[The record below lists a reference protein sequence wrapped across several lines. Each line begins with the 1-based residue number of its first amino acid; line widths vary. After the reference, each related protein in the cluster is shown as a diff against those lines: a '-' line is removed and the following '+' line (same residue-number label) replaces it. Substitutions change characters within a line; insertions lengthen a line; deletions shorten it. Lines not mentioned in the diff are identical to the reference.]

1 MNKALFKYFATV
13 LIVTLL
19 FSSSVSMVILSDQM
33 MQTTRKDMY
42 YTVKLVENQ
51 IDYQKPLDNQVDKL
65 NDLAYT
71 KDTRLTIID
80 KDGNVLADSD
90 KEGIQENHS
99 GRSEFKEALSDQF
112 GYATR
117 YSSTVKKNM
126 MYVAYYH
133 RGYVVRIAIPYNG
146 IFDNI
151 GPLLE
156 PLFISAA
163 LSLCVA
169 LALSYRFSRTL
180 TKPLEEISEE
190 VSKIND
196 NRYLSFDHYQYDEF
210 NVIATKLKE
219 QADTIRKT
227 LKTLKNERLKINSI
241 LDKMNEGF
249 ILLDTNYEILMV
261 NKKAKQLFSDKM
273 KVNQPIQDFIFDHQ
287 IIDQLEN
294 IGVEPKIVTLKKD
307 EEVYDCHLAKVEY
320 GVTLLF
326 VNITDSVNATKMRQE
341 FFSNVSHELKTPM
354 SAIIGS
360 VEILKRDG
368 LDSPEI
374 FQEFMDI
381 LLKESYRMQNIIND
395 ILELSRLDQ
404 TRVKLDFKELDVKA
418 VVKESIDLFEPMA
431 KEKHISLIYHNKI
444 EKPVILDYST
454 VKTILSNFISNA
466 IKYSNDG
473 VITIKTKKENNM
485 FVLSVQDEGMGI
497 PKNKLN
503 YIYDRFYQVDKSRSS
518 KISTGLGLSIVKK
531 IVELNQGTIDV
542 ESSAGI
548 GSTFTVKLPINPKVS
563 HNDDII

>member
-1 MNKALFKYFATV
+1 MTKSYLKVV
-13 LIVTLL
+13 LMGVVTLL
-19 FSSSVSMVILSDQM
+19 LCYFNKAYSLYIMLLFIFVCAINAYQLESHYQRMGRFFQREKDNEIKEVEIENKYHEKILSQLIRSM
-33 MQTTRKDMY
+33 NLPM
-42 YTVKLVENQ
+42 LF
-51 IDYQKPLDNQVDKL
+51 
-65 NDLAYT
+65 
-71 KDTRLTIID
+71 ID
-80 KDGNVLADSD
+80 KEGKIAFTNQSFRKGFEIPHLKGRYYKDIFVESSPVFSD
-90 KEGIQENHS
+90 KEHLIFDGTIVLFTDVS
-99 GRSEFKEALSDQF
+99 KMKEIEDMQKQFLSD
-112 GYATR
+112 
-117 YSSTVKKNM
+117 
-126 MYVAYYH
+126 
-133 RGYVVRIAIPYNG
+133 
-146 IFDNI
+146 
-151 GPLLE
+151 
-156 PLFISAA
+156 
-163 LSLCVA
+163 
-169 LALSYRFSRTL
+169 
-180 TKPLEEISEE
+180 
-190 VSKIND
+190 
-196 NRYLSFDHYQYDEF
+196 
-210 NVIATKLKE
+210 
-219 QADTIRKT
+219 
-227 LKTLKNERLKINSI
+227 
-241 LDKMNEGF
+241 
-249 ILLDTNYEILMV
+249 
-261 NKKAKQLFSDKM
+261 
-273 KVNQPIQDFIFDHQ
+273 
-287 IIDQLEN
+287 
-294 IGVEPKIVTLKKD
+294 
-307 EEVYDCHLAKVEY
+307 
-320 GVTLLF
+320 
-326 VNITDSVNATKMRQE
+326 
-341 FFSNVSHELKTPM
+341 VSHELKTPM

-542 ESSAGI
+542 ESTLGL

-563 HNDDII
+563 HNEDII

>member
-1 MNKALFKYFATV
+1 MTKSYLKVVLMGVVALLLCYFNKAYSLY
-13 LIVTLL
+13 IMLL
-19 FSSSVSMVILSDQM
+19 FIFVCAINAYQLESHYQRMGRFFQREKDNEIKEVEIENKYHEKILSQLIRSMNLPMLFIDKEGKIAFTNQSFRKGLVIRLLIGRYYKDIFVGEMLDLVDQCYVFERPLSSVVKIQS
-33 MQTTRKDMY
+33 RY
-42 YTVKLVENQ
+42 YQVESS
-51 IDYQKPLDNQVDKL
+51 PVF
-65 NDLAYT
+65 
-71 KDTRLTIID
+71 
-80 KDGNVLADSD
+80 SD
-90 KEGIQENHS
+90 KEHLIFDGTIVLFTDVS
-99 GRSEFKEALSDQF
+99 KMKEIEDMQKQFLSD
-112 GYATR
+112 
-117 YSSTVKKNM
+117 
-126 MYVAYYH
+126 
-133 RGYVVRIAIPYNG
+133 
-146 IFDNI
+146 
-151 GPLLE
+151 
-156 PLFISAA
+156 
-163 LSLCVA
+163 
-169 LALSYRFSRTL
+169 
-180 TKPLEEISEE
+180 
-190 VSKIND
+190 
-196 NRYLSFDHYQYDEF
+196 
-210 NVIATKLKE
+210 
-219 QADTIRKT
+219 
-227 LKTLKNERLKINSI
+227 
-241 LDKMNEGF
+241 
-249 ILLDTNYEILMV
+249 
-261 NKKAKQLFSDKM
+261 
-273 KVNQPIQDFIFDHQ
+273 
-287 IIDQLEN
+287 
-294 IGVEPKIVTLKKD
+294 
-307 EEVYDCHLAKVEY
+307 
-320 GVTLLF
+320 
-326 VNITDSVNATKMRQE
+326 
-341 FFSNVSHELKTPM
+341 VSHELKTPM

-542 ESSAGI
+542 ESTLGI

-563 HNDDII
+563 HNEDII